1 MKKLLFTLIAVLTL
15 TVTGFSQD
23 VEKIAITEG
32 KAELAKSKVSG
43 EYTYTLPTHVTEE
56 YVKKVSK
63 YYVSYF
69 TIAFDASTQEAVVT
83 MNSEA
88 EKGEMVMGRFLSSCG
103 VRELKVDE
111 STITLDEFMRTYLK

>member
-1 MKKLLFTLIAVLTL
+1 MKKLFFTLIAVLTL
-15 TVTGFSQD
+15 TATSFSQD
-23 VEKIAITEG
+23 ATKTAMTEG

-43 EYTYTLPTHVTEE
+43 EYSYTLPSDVTAEQ
-56 YVKKVSK
+56 VKKVSK
-63 YYVSYF
+63 YYTSYF

-103 VRELKVDE
+103 VSELKVDD
-111 STITLDEFMRTYLK
+111 STITLDEFMKTYLK